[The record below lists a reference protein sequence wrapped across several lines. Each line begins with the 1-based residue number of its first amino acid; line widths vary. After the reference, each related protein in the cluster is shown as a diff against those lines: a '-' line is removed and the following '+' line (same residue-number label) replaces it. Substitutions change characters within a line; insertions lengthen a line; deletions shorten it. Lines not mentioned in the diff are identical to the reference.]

1 MSTQVS
7 GAPSQNG
14 KSEVVRRTANFHP
27 SIWGD
32 RFINNTS
39 LDKDIHLRKVRELV
53 ELKDKVRNE
62 LFAITDHLS
71 QQLGLIDA
79 VQRLGVAY
87 HFERE
92 IQEALEHIYTTF
104 NNKNDVDDLYKVSL
118 SFRLLRQEG
127 FKVSCD
133 VFNKFKDEDGQ
144 FKECLTSNVEG
155 MLAFYEATHLRVH
168 GEDILD
174 EALEFT
180 TTHLKLTASLIGNLL
195 AAQITRALKQPL
207 HKGIPRLEARRYIS
221 VYEQDASH
229 NKVLLKLSI
238 LDFNLVQSLH
248 KEELSDITR
257 WWKDLDFATKLPFA
271 RDRVVE
277 CYFWIVAVYFEPQYS
292 LARKI
297 LTKVISMTSI
307 LDDIYDVYGTLE
319 ELEPFTEAIERWD
332 ISCIDQLPEY
342 MQICYR
348 ALFDVFEAIENELAK
363 KERSYRVSYAK
374 DVMKRLVRAYFDEA
388 KWFHQNYIPTM
399 EEYMHVAL
407 KTSGYPMLTAISFL
421 GMGDIVTKEA
431 FDWIFSNPKIIT
443 ASSVIG
449 RLMDDMKS
457 HKFEQERGHAASAI
471 ECYMKQHGV
480 SEQVVHDELNRHVAN
495 AWKDINEE
503 CIRPTIVP
511 MPLLMRVLNLARV
524 IDVIYKEGDGYTH
537 VGKEMKDNVAL
548 VIATSPGIMGDLV
561 RPFPGWAKLPLDW
574 VLGSRCDF
582 AQDEVSY
589 VKSFELRSLIVV
601 LSHLLQVPR
610 HLIGCF
616 VFDFIQAI
624 QVNSQMII
632 IAAFMED
639 FSSHA
644 SDSHFD

>member
-7 GAPSQNG
+7 GTPSKNG

-27 SIWGD
+27 SIWDD

-39 LDKDIHLRKVRELV
+39 EDKDIHLRKVREV
-53 ELKDKVRNE
+53 EELKDEVRNE

-71 QQLGLIDA
+71 QQLGFIDA
-79 VQRLGVAY
+79 LQRLGVAY

-92 IQEALEHIYTTF
+92 IQEALEHIYTAF
-104 NNKNDVDDLYKVSL
+104 NDKNDVDDVYKVSL
-118 SFRLLRQEG
+118 AFRLLRQEG

-144 FKECLTSNVEG
+144 FKESLTSNIEG

-180 TTHLKLTASLIGNLL
+180 TTLLKSTASFTGNPL
-195 AAQITRALKQPL
+195 AAQITHALKQPL

-221 VYEQDASH
+221 IYEQDASH

-363 KERSYRVSYAK
+363 KEKSYRVSYAK
-374 DVMKRLVRAYFDEA
+374 DAMKRLVWAYFDEA

-431 FDWIFSNPKIIT
+431 FDWIFSNPKIII

-457 HKFEQERGHAASAI
+457 HKFEQERGHAASAV

-480 SEQVVHDELNRHVAN
+480 SEQVVHDELNKQVTN

-503 CIRPTIVP
+503 CIRPTVVP
-511 MPLLMRVLNLARV
+511 MTLLMRVLNLARV

-537 VGKEMKDNVAL
+537 VGKEMKDNVASVL
-548 VIATSPGIMGDLV
+548 IDLI
-561 RPFPGWAKLPLDW
+561 P
-574 VLGSRCDF
+574 
-582 AQDEVSY
+582 
-589 VKSFELRSLIVV
+589 I
-601 LSHLLQVPR
+601 
-610 HLIGCF
+610 
-616 VFDFIQAI
+616 
-624 QVNSQMII
+624 
-632 IAAFMED
+632 
-639 FSSHA
+639 
-644 SDSHFD
+644 

>member
-1 MSTQVS
+1 MSGQVS
-7 GAPSQNG
+7 GASSQNA

-32 RFINNTS
+32 CFINNMS
-39 LDKDIHLRKVRELV
+39 EDKDIHLRKVSEV
-53 ELKDKVRNE
+53 EELKDEVRNE
-62 LFAITDHLS
+62 LFDSMGHLS
-71 QQLGLIDA
+71 QQLSLIDA
-79 VQRLGVAY
+79 LQRLGVAY

-92 IQEALEHIYTTF
+92 IQEALEHIYATF
-104 NNKNDVDDLYKVSL
+104 NDKNDVDNLYEVSL

-144 FKECLTSNVEG
+144 FKESLTSNVEG

-180 TTHLKLTASLIGNLL
+180 TSHLKSTASLIGNSLV
-195 AAQITRALKQPL
+195 AQITRALKQPL

-221 VYEQDASH
+221 IYEQDASH

-277 CYFWIVAVYFEPQYS
+277 CYFWIVAVYFEPRYS

-319 ELEPFTEAIERWD
+319 ELGPFTEAIERWD

-348 ALFDVFEAIENELAK
+348 ALFDVFEAIENKLAK

-374 DVMKRLVRAYFDEA
+374 DAMKRLVRAYFDEA

-421 GMGDIVTKEA
+421 GMGDIVTKDA

-457 HKFEQERGHAASAI
+457 HKFEQERGHAASAV

-480 SEQVVHDELNRHVAN
+480 SEQVVHDEFNRQVAN

-537 VGKEMKDNVAL
+537 VGKEMKDNVA
-548 VIATSPGIMGDLV
+548 S
-561 RPFPGWAKLPLDW
+561 
-574 VLGSRCDF
+574 VLIDP
-582 AQDEVSY
+582 
-589 VKSFELRSLIVV
+589 I
-601 LSHLLQVPR
+601 P
-610 HLIGCF
+610 I
-616 VFDFIQAI
+616 
-624 QVNSQMII
+624 
-632 IAAFMED
+632 
-639 FSSHA
+639 
-644 SDSHFD
+644 

>member
-1 MSTQVS
+1 MSIQVS

-32 RFINNTS
+32 RFINNIS
-39 LDKDIHLRKVRELV
+39 KDKDIHFHEVCEV
-53 ELKDKVRNE
+53 EELKDEVRNE
-62 LFAITDHLS
+62 FFAMGHLS

-79 VQRLGVAY
+79 LQRLGVAY

-92 IQEALEHIYTTF
+92 IQEALENMYTTF
-104 NNKNDVDDLYKVSL
+104 NDKNDVNDLYKVSL

-144 FKECLTSNVEG
+144 FKESLTSNVEG

-180 TTHLKLTASLIGNLL
+180 TTHLKSTSSIIGNPL
-195 AAQITRALKQPL
+195 ATQITHALKQPL
-207 HKGIPRLEARRYIS
+207 HKGIPRLEARRYIT
-221 VYEQDASH
+221 VYEKDASH
-229 NKVLLKLSI
+229 NKILRKLSI
-238 LDFNLVQSLH
+238 LDFNLVQ
-248 KEELSDITR
+248 
-257 WWKDLDFATKLPFA
+257 WWKDLDFAKKLSFA

-319 ELEPFTEAIERWD
+319 ELEPFTKAIERWD
-332 ISCIDQLPEY
+332 ISCIDKLPEY

-363 KERSYRVSYAK
+363 KERSYRVGYAK
-374 DVMKRLVRAYFDEA
+374 DAMKRLVRAYFDEA

-407 KTSGYPMLTAISFL
+407 KTSSYPMLTAISFL

-457 HKFEQERGHAASAI
+457 HKFEQERGHAASAV

-480 SEQVVHDELNRHVAN
+480 SEQVVHDEFNRQVAN

-503 CIRPTIVP
+503 CIRPTVVP

-548 VIATSPGIMGDLV
+548 V
-561 RPFPGWAKLPLDW
+561 
-574 VLGSRCDF
+574 
-582 AQDEVSY
+582 
-589 VKSFELRSLIVV
+589 LID
-601 LSHLLQVPR
+601 P
-610 HLIGCF
+610 IP
-616 VFDFIQAI
+616 I
-624 QVNSQMII
+624 
-632 IAAFMED
+632 
-639 FSSHA
+639 
-644 SDSHFD
+644 

>member
-1 MSTQVS
+1 MSAQVS
-7 GAPSQNG
+7 GAPSQNA
-14 KSEVVRRTANFHP
+14 KSEVVRRTENFHP

-39 LDKDIHLRKVRELV
+39 KDKDIHLHKVSEV
-53 ELKDKVRNE
+53 EELKDE
-62 LFAITDHLS
+62 
-71 QQLGLIDA
+71 
-79 VQRLGVAY
+79 RLGVAY

-92 IQEALEHIYTTF
+92 IQEALEHLYATF
-104 NNKNDVDDLYKVSL
+104 NDKNDVDDLCEVSL

-127 FKVSCD
+127 FKVSC
-133 VFNKFKDEDGQ
+133 
-144 FKECLTSNVEG
+144 
-155 MLAFYEATHLRVH
+155 
-168 GEDILD
+168 
-174 EALEFT
+174 
-180 TTHLKLTASLIGNLL
+180 
-195 AAQITRALKQPL
+195 
-207 HKGIPRLEARRYIS
+207 
-221 VYEQDASH
+221 
-229 NKVLLKLSI
+229 
-238 LDFNLVQSLH
+238 VQSLH

-277 CYFWIVAVYFEPQYS
+277 CYFWIVAVYFEPRYS

-332 ISCIDQLPEY
+332 ISCIDQLPEC

-363 KERSYRVSYAK
+363 KERSYRVSYGK
-374 DVMKRLVRAYFDEA
+374 DAMKRLVRAYFDEA

-431 FDWIFSNPKIIT
+431 FDWIFNNPKIIT

-457 HKFEQERGHAASAI
+457 HKFEQERGHAASAV

-480 SEQVVHDELNRHVAN
+480 SEQVVHDEFNRQVAN

-503 CIRPTIVP
+503 CIRPTVVP

-537 VGKEMKDNVAL
+537 VGKEMKDNVASVL
-548 VIATSPGIMGDLV
+548 IDPI
-561 RPFPGWAKLPLDW
+561 PL
-574 VLGSRCDF
+574 
-582 AQDEVSY
+582 
-589 VKSFELRSLIVV
+589 
-601 LSHLLQVPR
+601 
-610 HLIGCF
+610 
-616 VFDFIQAI
+616 
-624 QVNSQMII
+624 
-632 IAAFMED
+632 
-639 FSSHA
+639 
-644 SDSHFD
+644 

>member
-1 MSTQVS
+1 MSAQVS
-7 GAPSQNG
+7 GAPSQNA

-32 RFINNTS
+32 HFINNTS
-39 LDKDIHLRKVRELV
+39 EDKDIHLRKVSEV
-53 ELKDKVRNE
+53 EELKDEVRNKI
-62 LFAITDHLS
+62 FASTSHLS

-79 VQRLGVAY
+79 LQRLGVAY

-92 IQEALEHIYTTF
+92 IQKALEHIYATF
-104 NNKNDVDDLYKVSL
+104 NDKNDVDDLYKVSL

-144 FKECLTSNVEG
+144 FKESLTNNVEA

-180 TTHLKLTASLIGNLL
+180 ATHLKSIASLIGNPL

-221 VYEQDASH
+221 IYEQDASH

-248 KEELSDITR
+248 KEELRYITR

-363 KERSYRVSYAK
+363 KERSYRVTYAK
-374 DVMKRLVRAYFDEA
+374 DAMKRLVRAYFDEA

-421 GMGDIVTKEA
+421 GMDDIVTKEA

-457 HKFEQERGHAASAI
+457 HKFEQERGHAASAV

-480 SEQVVHDELNRHVAN
+480 SEQVVHDEFSRQVTN

-503 CIRPTIVP
+503 CIRPTVVP

-537 VGKEMKDNVAL
+537 VGKEMKDNVASVL
-548 VIATSPGIMGDLV
+548 IDPI
-561 RPFPGWAKLPLDW
+561 PL
-574 VLGSRCDF
+574 
-582 AQDEVSY
+582 
-589 VKSFELRSLIVV
+589 
-601 LSHLLQVPR
+601 
-610 HLIGCF
+610 
-616 VFDFIQAI
+616 
-624 QVNSQMII
+624 
-632 IAAFMED
+632 
-639 FSSHA
+639 
-644 SDSHFD
+644 

>member
-7 GAPSQNG
+7 GGSSQNG

-32 RFINNTS
+32 RFIDNTS
-39 LDKDIHLRKVRELV
+39 DDKDILLHKVREV
-53 ELKDKVRNE
+53 EELKDEMRNE
-62 LFAITDHLS
+62 FFASTGHLS

-79 VQRLGVAY
+79 LQRLGIAY

-104 NNKNDVDDLYKVSL
+104 NDKNDVDDLYKVSL
-118 SFRLLRQEG
+118 NFRLLRQEG

-144 FKECLTSNVEG
+144 FKESLTSNVEG

-180 TTHLKLTASLIGNLL
+180 TTHLKSTASLIGNPL

-207 HKGIPRLEARRYIS
+207 YKGIPRLEARRYIS

-229 NKVLLKLSI
+229 NKVLLKISI

-332 ISCIDQLPEY
+332 ISCIDQLPKY

-374 DVMKRLVRAYFDEA
+374 DAMKRLVRAYFDEA

-431 FDWIFSNPKIIT
+431 FDWIFSNPKMIK

-457 HKFEQERGHAASAI
+457 HKFEQERGHAASAV

-480 SEQVVHDELNRHVAN
+480 SEQVVHDELNRQVAN

-548 VIATSPGIMGDLV
+548 V
-561 RPFPGWAKLPLDW
+561 
-574 VLGSRCDF
+574 
-582 AQDEVSY
+582 
-589 VKSFELRSLIVV
+589 LID
-601 LSHLLQVPR
+601 P
-610 HLIGCF
+610 IP
-616 VFDFIQAI
+616 I
-624 QVNSQMII
+624 
-632 IAAFMED
+632 
-639 FSSHA
+639 
-644 SDSHFD
+644 

>member
-1 MSTQVS
+1 MS
-7 GAPSQNG
+7 
-14 KSEVVRRTANFHP
+14 E
-27 SIWGD
+27 
-32 RFINNTS
+32 
-39 LDKDIHLRKVRELV
+39 DKDIHLRKVSEV
-53 ELKDKVRNE
+53 EELKDEVRNE
-62 LFAITDHLS
+62 LFDSMGHLS
-71 QQLGLIDA
+71 QQLSLIDA
-79 VQRLGVAY
+79 LQRLGVAY

-92 IQEALEHIYTTF
+92 IQEALEHIYATF
-104 NNKNDVDDLYKVSL
+104 NDKNDVDNLYEVSL

-144 FKECLTSNVEG
+144 FKESLTSNVEG

-180 TTHLKLTASLIGNLL
+180 TSHLKSTASLI
-195 AAQITRALKQPL
+195 
-207 HKGIPRLEARRYIS
+207 
-221 VYEQDASH
+221 
-229 NKVLLKLSI
+229 
-238 LDFNLVQSLH
+238 VQSLH

-277 CYFWIVAVYFEPQYS
+277 CYFWIVAVYFEPRYS

-319 ELEPFTEAIERWD
+319 ELGPFTEAIERWD

-374 DVMKRLVRAYFDEA
+374 DAMKRLVRAYFDEA

-457 HKFEQERGHAASAI
+457 HKFEQERGHAASAV

-480 SEQVVHDELNRHVAN
+480 SEQVVHDEFNRQVAN

-537 VGKEMKDNVAL
+537 VGKEMKDNVA
-548 VIATSPGIMGDLV
+548 S
-561 RPFPGWAKLPLDW
+561 
-574 VLGSRCDF
+574 VLIDP
-582 AQDEVSY
+582 
-589 VKSFELRSLIVV
+589 I
-601 LSHLLQVPR
+601 P
-610 HLIGCF
+610 I
-616 VFDFIQAI
+616 
-624 QVNSQMII
+624 
-632 IAAFMED
+632 
-639 FSSHA
+639 
-644 SDSHFD
+644 

>member
-39 LDKDIHLRKVRELV
+39 QDKDIHLRKVREV
-53 ELKDKVRNE
+53 EELKDEVRNE
-62 LFAITDHLS
+62 LFSIMDHLS
-71 QQLGLIDA
+71 QQLDLIDA
-79 VQRLGVAY
+79 LQRLGVAY

-92 IQEALEHIYTTF
+92 IQEALEHIYTAF
-104 NNKNDVDDLYKVSL
+104 NEKNDVDDLYKVSL

-133 VFNKFKDEDGQ
+133 VFNMFKDEDGQ
-144 FKECLTSNVEG
+144 FKESLTSNIEG

-180 TTHLKLTASLIGNLL
+180 TTHLKSTASPVGNPL

-248 KEELSDITR
+248 KEELSDVTR

-332 ISCIDQLPEY
+332 ISCIDELPEY

-348 ALFDVFEAIENELAK
+348 ALFDVFEAIQNELAK

-374 DVMKRLVRAYFDEA
+374 DAMKRLVRAYFDEA

-480 SEQVVHDELNRHVAN
+480 SEQVVHDELNRQVAN

-503 CIRPTIVP
+503 CIRPTVVP
-511 MPLLMRVLNLARV
+511 MSLLMRDLNLARV

-537 VGKEMKDNVAL
+537 VGKEMKDNVA
-548 VIATSPGIMGDLV
+548 S
-561 RPFPGWAKLPLDW
+561 
-574 VLGSRCDF
+574 VLIDP
-582 AQDEVSY
+582 
-589 VKSFELRSLIVV
+589 I
-601 LSHLLQVPR
+601 P
-610 HLIGCF
+610 I
-616 VFDFIQAI
+616 
-624 QVNSQMII
+624 
-632 IAAFMED
+632 
-639 FSSHA
+639 
-644 SDSHFD
+644 

>member
-7 GAPSQNG
+7 RASSQNA

-39 LDKDIHLRKVRELV
+39 EDKDIHLCKVREV
-53 ELKDKVRNE
+53 EELKDEVRNE
-62 LFAITDHLS
+62 LFASTGHLS

-79 VQRLGVAY
+79 LQRLGVAY

-92 IQEALEHIYTTF
+92 IQEALEHIYTAF
-104 NNKNDVDDLYKVSL
+104 NDKNDVDDLYKVSL
-118 SFRLLRQEG
+118 SFLLLRQEG
-127 FKVSCD
+127 FKISCD

-144 FKECLTSNVEG
+144 FKESLTSNVEG

-174 EALEFT
+174 AALEFT
-180 TTHLKLTASLIGNLL
+180 TTHLKSIASLIGNPL

-332 ISCIDQLPEY
+332 ISYIDQLPKY

-363 KERSYRVSYAK
+363 KERSYRISYAK
-374 DVMKRLVRAYFDEA
+374 DAMKRLVRAYFDEA

-457 HKFEQERGHAASAI
+457 HKFEQERGHAASAV

-480 SEQVVHDELNRHVAN
+480 SEQVVHDELNRQVAN

-503 CIRPTIVP
+503 CIRPTVVP

-537 VGKEMKDNVAL
+537 VGKEMKDNVA
-548 VIATSPGIMGDLV
+548 S
-561 RPFPGWAKLPLDW
+561 
-574 VLGSRCDF
+574 VLIDP
-582 AQDEVSY
+582 
-589 VKSFELRSLIVV
+589 I
-601 LSHLLQVPR
+601 P
-610 HLIGCF
+610 I
-616 VFDFIQAI
+616 
-624 QVNSQMII
+624 
-632 IAAFMED
+632 
-639 FSSHA
+639 
-644 SDSHFD
+644 

>member
-1 MSTQVS
+1 MSGQVS
-7 GAPSQNG
+7 GAPSQNA

-32 RFINNTS
+32 CFINNTS
-39 LDKDIHLRKVRELV
+39 EDKDIHLRKVSEV
-53 ELKDKVRNE
+53 EELKDEVRNE
-62 LFAITDHLS
+62 LFDSMGHLS
-71 QQLGLIDA
+71 QQLSLIDA
-79 VQRLGVAY
+79 LQRLGVAY

-92 IQEALEHIYTTF
+92 IQEALEHIYATF
-104 NNKNDVDDLYKVSL
+104 NDKNDVDNLYEVSL

-144 FKECLTSNVEG
+144 FKESLTSNIEG

-180 TTHLKLTASLIGNLL
+180 TSHLKSTASLIGNSLV
-195 AAQITRALKQPL
+195 AQITRALKQPL

-221 VYEQDASH
+221 IYEQDASH

-257 WWKDLDFATKLPFA
+257 WWKDLDFVTKLPFA

-277 CYFWIVAVYFEPQYS
+277 CYFWIVAVYFEPRYS

-319 ELEPFTEAIERWD
+319 ELGPFTEAIERWD

-374 DVMKRLVRAYFDEA
+374 DAMKRLVRAYFDEA

-457 HKFEQERGHAASAI
+457 HKFEQERGHAASAV

-480 SEQVVHDELNRHVAN
+480 SEQVVHDEFNRQVAN

-503 CIRPTIVP
+503 CIRPTVVP
-511 MPLLMRVLNLARV
+511 MPLLMCVLNLARV

-537 VGKEMKDNVAL
+537 VGKEMKDNVA
-548 VIATSPGIMGDLV
+548 S
-561 RPFPGWAKLPLDW
+561 
-574 VLGSRCDF
+574 VLIDP
-582 AQDEVSY
+582 
-589 VKSFELRSLIVV
+589 I
-601 LSHLLQVPR
+601 P
-610 HLIGCF
+610 I
-616 VFDFIQAI
+616 
-624 QVNSQMII
+624 
-632 IAAFMED
+632 
-639 FSSHA
+639 
-644 SDSHFD
+644 

>member
-1 MSTQVS
+1 MSAQVPE
-7 GAPSQNG
+7 APSQNA

-39 LDKDIHLRKVRELV
+39 EDKDIHLRKVSEV
-53 ELKDKVRNE
+53 EELKDEVRNKI
-62 LFAITDHLS
+62 FASTGHLS

-79 VQRLGVAY
+79 LQRLGVAY

-92 IQEALEHIYTTF
+92 IQKALEHIYATF
-104 NNKNDVDDLYKVSL
+104 NDKNDVDDLYEVSL

-133 VFNKFKDEDGQ
+133 AFNKFKDEDGQ
-144 FKECLTSNVEG
+144 FKESLTSNVEG

-174 EALEFT
+174 EALDFT
-180 TTHLKLTASLIGNLL
+180 ATHLKSTASLIGNPL

-221 VYEQDASH
+221 IYEQDASH

-248 KEELSDITR
+248 KEELRYITR

-342 MQICYR
+342 MQICYC

-374 DVMKRLVRAYFDEA
+374 DAMKRLVRAYFDEA

-421 GMGDIVTKEA
+421 GMDDIVTKEA
-431 FDWIFSNPKIIT
+431 FDWVFSNPKIIT

-457 HKFEQERGHAASAI
+457 HKFEQERGHAASAV

-480 SEQVVHDELNRHVAN
+480 SEQVVHDEFNRQVAN

-537 VGKEMKDNVAL
+537 VGKEMKDNVASVL
-548 VIATSPGIMGDLV
+548 IDPI
-561 RPFPGWAKLPLDW
+561 PL
-574 VLGSRCDF
+574 
-582 AQDEVSY
+582 
-589 VKSFELRSLIVV
+589 
-601 LSHLLQVPR
+601 
-610 HLIGCF
+610 
-616 VFDFIQAI
+616 
-624 QVNSQMII
+624 
-632 IAAFMED
+632 
-639 FSSHA
+639 
-644 SDSHFD
+644 

>member
-1 MSTQVS
+1 HSPTFLSIAYKYRGLEGFLHRTQKVYREQILSYHSKLRLLLQHRKNMSIQVS
-7 GAPSQNG
+7 GAPSQNA
-14 KSEVVRRTANFHP
+14 KSEVIRRIANFHP

-39 LDKDIHLRKVRELV
+39 EDKDIHFRKVCEV
-53 ELKDKVRNE
+53 EELKDEVRNE
-62 LFAITDHLS
+62 LFATGHLS

-79 VQRLGVAY
+79 LQRLGVAY

-104 NNKNDVDDLYKVSL
+104 NDKIDVDDLYKVSL

-133 VFNKFKDEDGQ
+133 VFKKFKDKDGQ
-144 FKECLTSNVEG
+144 FKESMTSNVEG
-155 MLAFYEATHLRVH
+155 MLAFYEATHLRMH

-180 TTHLKLTASLIGNLL
+180 TTHLKSTASLIGNPL
-195 AAQITRALKQPL
+195 AAQITCALKQPL
-207 HKGIPRLEARRYIS
+207 HKGIPRLEARQYIS
-221 VYEQDASH
+221 FYEQDASH

-248 KEELSDITR
+248 KEELSYITR
-257 WWKDLDFATKLPFA
+257 I
-271 RDRVVE
+271 VE
-277 CYFWIVAVYFEPQYS
+277 CYFWIVSVYFEPQYS

-297 LTKVISMTSI
+297 LTKVISTTSI
-307 LDDIYDVYGTLE
+307 VDDIYDAYGTLE

-342 MQICYR
+342 MQICYH
-348 ALFDVFEAIENELAK
+348 ALFDVFEEIENELAK

-374 DVMKRLVRAYFDEA
+374 DAMKRLVRAYFDEA
-388 KWFHQNYIPTM
+388 KWLYQNYIPTM
-399 EEYMHVAL
+399 EEYMHVGFQS
-407 KTSGYPMLTAISFL
+407 SGYPMLIAISFL

-443 ASSVIG
+443 ASSVIA
-449 RLMDDMKS
+449 RLIDDMKS
-457 HKFEQERGHAASAI
+457 HKFEQERGHAPSAV

-480 SEQVVHDELNRHVAN
+480 SEQVVHDEFNRQVAN

-511 MPLLMRVLNLARV
+511 MPLLMRVLNLTRV
-524 IDVIYKEGDGYTH
+524 VDVIYKEGDSYTH
-537 VGKEMKDNVAL
+537 VGKEMKDNVA
-548 VIATSPGIMGDLV
+548 S
-561 RPFPGWAKLPLDW
+561 
-574 VLGSRCDF
+574 VLIDP
-582 AQDEVSY
+582 
-589 VKSFELRSLIVV
+589 I
-601 LSHLLQVPR
+601 P
-610 HLIGCF
+610 I
-616 VFDFIQAI
+616 
-624 QVNSQMII
+624 
-632 IAAFMED
+632 
-639 FSSHA
+639 
-644 SDSHFD
+644 

>member
-1 MSTQVS
+1 MSGQVS
-7 GAPSQNG
+7 GASSQNA

-32 RFINNTS
+32 CFINNMS
-39 LDKDIHLRKVRELV
+39 EDKDIHLRKVSEV
-53 ELKDKVRNE
+53 EELKDEVRNE
-62 LFAITDHLS
+62 LFDSMGHLS
-71 QQLGLIDA
+71 QQLSLIDA
-79 VQRLGVAY
+79 LQRLGVAY

-92 IQEALEHIYTTF
+92 IQEALEHIYATF
-104 NNKNDVDDLYKVSL
+104 NDKNDVDNLYEVSL

-144 FKECLTSNVEG
+144 FKESLTSNVEG

-180 TTHLKLTASLIGNLL
+180 TSHLKSTASLIGNSLV
-195 AAQITRALKQPL
+195 AQITRALKQPL

-221 VYEQDASH
+221 IYEQDASH

-277 CYFWIVAVYFEPQYS
+277 CYFWIVAVYFEPRYS

-319 ELEPFTEAIERWD
+319 ELGPFTEAIERWD

-374 DVMKRLVRAYFDEA
+374 DAMKRLVRAYFDEA

-421 GMGDIVTKEA
+421 GMGDIVTKDA

-457 HKFEQERGHAASAI
+457 HKFEQERGHAASAV

-480 SEQVVHDELNRHVAN
+480 SEQVVHDEFNRQVAN

-537 VGKEMKDNVAL
+537 VGKEMKDNVA
-548 VIATSPGIMGDLV
+548 S
-561 RPFPGWAKLPLDW
+561 
-574 VLGSRCDF
+574 VLIDP
-582 AQDEVSY
+582 
-589 VKSFELRSLIVV
+589 I
-601 LSHLLQVPR
+601 P
-610 HLIGCF
+610 I
-616 VFDFIQAI
+616 
-624 QVNSQMII
+624 
-632 IAAFMED
+632 
-639 FSSHA
+639 
-644 SDSHFD
+644 

>member
-1 MSTQVS
+1 MSIQVS
-7 GAPSQNG
+7 GAPSQNA

-39 LDKDIHLRKVRELV
+39 EDKNIHLRKVREIE
-53 ELKDKVRNE
+53 ELKEEVRKE
-62 LFAITDHLS
+62 LLASAGHLS

-79 VQRLGVAY
+79 LQRLGVAY
-87 HFERE
+87 NFERE
-92 IQEALEHIYTTF
+92 IQEALEHIYATY
-104 NNKNDVDDLYKVSL
+104 NDHNDVEDDDLYNVSL
-118 SFRLLRQEG
+118 RFRLLRQQG

-133 VFNKFKDEDGQ
+133 AFNKFKDEDGQ

-155 MLAFYEATHLRVH
+155 ILAFYEATHLRVH
-168 GEDILD
+168 GEEILD
-174 EALEFT
+174 EALEYT
-180 TTHLKLTASLIGNLL
+180 TIHLKSIASPK
-195 AAQITRALKQPL
+195 AQVTRALKQPL
-207 HKGIPRLEARRYIS
+207 HKGIPRLEGRRYIS
-221 VYEQDASH
+221 IYEQDASH
-229 NKVLLKLSI
+229 NKALLKLSI

-248 KEELSDITR
+248 KEELSEITR
-257 WWKDLDFATKLPFA
+257 W
-271 RDRVVE
+271 
-277 CYFWIVAVYFEPQYS
+277 
-292 LARKI
+292 
-297 LTKVISMTSI
+297 
-307 LDDIYDVYGTLE
+307 DIN
-319 ELEPFTEAIERWD
+319 
-332 ISCIDQLPEY
+332 CIDQLPEY

-374 DVMKRLVRAYFDEA
+374 DAMKLLVRAYFDEA

-399 EEYMHVAL
+399 EEYMHIAL

-457 HKFEQERGHAASAI
+457 HKFEQERGHAASAV

-480 SEQVVHDELNRHVAN
+480 SEQVVHDDFNRQVAN

-503 CIRPTIVP
+503 CIRPTVVP

-537 VGKEMKDNVAL
+537 VGKEMKNNVA
-548 VIATSPGIMGDLV
+548 S
-561 RPFPGWAKLPLDW
+561 
-574 VLGSRCDF
+574 VLIDP
-582 AQDEVSY
+582 
-589 VKSFELRSLIVV
+589 
-601 LSHLLQVPR
+601 VP
-610 HLIGCF
+610 I
-616 VFDFIQAI
+616 
-624 QVNSQMII
+624 
-632 IAAFMED
+632 
-639 FSSHA
+639 
-644 SDSHFD
+644 